1 MKTAVGSFHYAYYAQ
16 AIVEQDRQVI
26 VATTL
31 TNIAVVV
38 EQNGSLNEKLRNTVD
53 VLPGQV
59 PANAGYCSAPNLDYA
74 KALHTDTGGTTESF
88 IATGRISHGERVPEV
103 PRGRIPANAT
113 LRERMARKLKT
124 KKGRLVRARHKAI
137 VGPVFGQIH
146 TR

>member
-1 MKTAVGSFHYAYYAQ
+1 MKTADGSFHYAYYAQ
-16 AIVEQDRQVI
+16 AIVDQDRQVI

-38 EQNGSLNEKLRNTVD
+38 EQNGSLNEKL
-53 VLPGQV
+53 
-59 PANAGYCSAPNLDYA
+59 
-74 KALHTDTGGTTESF
+74 LHTDTGGTTESF
-88 IATGRISHGERVPEV
+88 IATGRIRHGERVPEV

-124 KKGRLVRARHKAI
+124 KEGRLVCARHKAI
-137 VGPVFGQIH
+137 FGPVFGQIH